1 MCGDPHGHMI
11 LVTAYDVID
20 DTVLTSKT
28 IFPEILGKNEEKD
41 LENIIFLANDL
52 NARITVCYLFEGQS
66 KSLFP
71 ASHAYDLELLAE
83 VHEIRKRTSKKDADI
98 RRKELV
104 AAMSSPLLAAVA
116 ASPADLVATSFGC
129 QFVADVLLSATGDKT
144 AALEAVASTA
154 SGDPTPTPSEDA
166 DPLYPP
172 PPHIS
177 FTPHGGKMFKALI
190 AGGRFDK
197 AAGAIKRVDPPL
209 NFADILYPVIKDHV
223 VKWATGPSSFT
234 VLGLVEA
241 PDFSSKKELLKI
253 LRSDKKTLE
262 AAAAADAAGK
272 ADKADGKKSKSKGK
286 GSQSEKGKSSGNQG
300 AKLLLEKLA
309 A

>member
-1 MCGDPHGHMI
+1 
-11 LVTAYDVID
+11 
-20 DTVLTSKT
+20 
-28 IFPEILGKNEEKD
+28 
-41 LENIIFLANDL
+41 
-52 NARITVCYLFEGQS
+52 
-66 KSLFP
+66 
-71 ASHAYDLELLAE
+71 
-83 VHEIRKRTSKKDADI
+83 
-98 RRKELV
+98 
-104 AAMSSPLLAAVA
+104 
-116 ASPADLVATSFGC
+116 
-129 QFVADVLLSATGDKT
+129 
-144 AALEAVASTA
+144 
-154 SGDPTPTPSEDA
+154 
-166 DPLYPP
+166 
-172 PPHIS
+172 
-177 FTPHGGKMFKALI
+177 MFKALI